1 MRAVAA
7 SVEQHSTPG
16 RIGEVI
22 ELYDR
27 RAADNAPPHIS
38 IIIPVRNDAEALT
51 RTLDHLDR
59 IPGIES
65 AQVLV
70 AAAGDRQGTSFA
82 VAGRAQLL
90 WPDGST
96 RAILMNAGA
105 ARARAEV
112 LWFLHADSLPP
123 AKALELIRQALLP
136 ERVVGGAFAH
146 RFAESVW
153 SLQVINWMNRLRY
166 CLTHNYY
173 GDQGLFVRT
182 AVFRQMGGYR
192 PLQLMEDL
200 DFSQRL
206 KRHRG
211 DKAHP
216 RAAAHLRSPLP
227 GPRPLAHVPVHR
239 LVVVVA
245 HPAVRHPALCR
256 ALAWSG
262 ASSAG
267 ESMVTSPPAR
277 GRWHSEGGG
286 LLNATSRC
294 FYGGFGHR
302 RYRFHRSA
310 GTASPASCRSLGDRH
325 RTPPRRPLCSLAR
338 DAGRW
343 PPP

>member
-1 MRAVAA
+1 MPSWRRSARITQCSEASLEEPPLFRQPRARSLHPLGMRAVAA
-7 SVEQHSTPG
+7 SVGERAVSG

-22 ELYDR
+22 ELHDK
-27 RAADNAPPHIS
+27 RAADNAPPYIS

-59 IPGIES
+59 LPGIES
-65 AQVLV
+65 AEVFV
-70 AAAGDRQGTSFA
+70 AAAGDRQGTSVA
-82 VAGRAQLL
+82 VAGRAHLL

-123 AKALELIRQALLP
+123 AQALQLIMQALLP

-153 SLQVINWMNRLRY
+153 SLHVINWINRLRY
-166 CLTHNYY
+166 RLTHNYY

-206 KRHRG
+206 KRIGGTTLIREPLHTSGRRFLARGPWRTFLFIVWLLLLHTLRFDTQRYAKRWRGPAHRPPG
-211 DKAHP
+211 
-216 RAAAHLRSPLP
+216 SPWS
-227 GPRPLAHVPVHR
+227 H
-239 LVVVVA
+239 
-245 HPAVRHPALCR
+245 RHPHE
-256 ALAWSG
+256 
-262 ASSAG
+262 AG
-267 ESMVTSPPAR
+267 
-277 GRWHSEGGG
+277 
-286 LLNATSRC
+286 
-294 FYGGFGHR
+294 
-302 RYRFHRSA
+302 
-310 GTASPASCRSLGDRH
+310 GTAREGD
-325 RTPPRRPLCSLAR
+325 C
-338 DAGRW
+338 
-343 PPP
+343 

>member
-146 RFAESVW
+146 RFVESVW

-206 KRHRG
+206 KGIGETRLIREPLHTSGRRFLARG
-211 DKAHP
+211 PWRTFLFIVWLLLLHTLRFDTQRYAERWRGPAHHP
-216 RAAAHLRSPLP
+216 PGSPWS
-227 GPRPLAHVPVHR
+227 H
-239 LVVVVA
+239 
-245 HPAVRHPALCR
+245 RHPHE
-256 ALAWSG
+256 
-262 ASSAG
+262 AG
-267 ESMVTSPPAR
+267 GTVR
-277 GRWHSEGGG
+277 EGD
-286 LLNATSRC
+286 C
-294 FYGGFGHR
+294 
-302 RYRFHRSA
+302 
-310 GTASPASCRSLGDRH
+310 
-325 RTPPRRPLCSLAR
+325 
-338 DAGRW
+338 
-343 PPP
+343 